1 MSDLYQK
8 QKRAREPGTGGAMKQ
23 KPGKIQTDQCQSA
36 GSVSRGQIGSSSS
49 MDRKNKSLVN
59 VDY

>member
-1 MSDLYQK
+1 M
-8 QKRAREPGTGGAMKQ
+8 EPGTGGAMKQ

-36 GSVSRGQIGSSSS
+36 ASVSRGQIGSSSS
-49 MDRKNKSLVN
+49 MDRRLQNKSLVD